1 MVFYIDQI
9 VNSFVVYYLNRVCSC
24 MLNCCF
30 KVLKLIKF
38 YAESRKNSEVL
49 VQTALRIFFS
59 NRACKF
65 VSILLKL
72 EASNLPTLEE
82 LYVGKYNGVMEILTF
97 FNYFNQSPYNRPAE
111 S

>member
-1 MVFYIDQI
+1 MQKAEKIQKFWSRRHYI
-9 VNSFVVYYLNRVCSC
+9 F
-24 MLNCCF
+24 
-30 KVLKLIKF
+30 
-38 YAESRKNSEVL
+38 
-49 VQTALRIFFS
+49 FFS